1 MSQLGIDHAIVQ
13 EMMADGY
20 DPTQQREWAGFRQ
33 LTMGDSAMLATKDR
47 VEDWRNRGESFGQR
61 FGKRPS
67 IIT

>member
-47 VEDWRNRGESFGQR
+47 VEALMAFREKRKPVFRGE
-61 FGKRPS
+61 
-67 IIT
+67 